1 MEAEEVVDQPRALTL
16 DGAKN
21 AIKAVLRH
29 GAA

>member
-1 MEAEEVVDQPRALTL
+1 MEAEAVDQPRALTL

>member
-1 MEAEEVVDQPRALTL
+1 MEAAVVDQPRALTL